1 MANGGGRPFGNMG
14 DNPAIN
20 APLGDLR
27 QLRDRAG
34 QLSAEAQALRRQLQ
48 ASGGERQD
56 LATMDDVLRAL
67 RALDSQGMKADPREL
82 AELSTA
88 ALDKL
93 RKLEF
98 ELRKRTDTTSDA
110 LYLSG
115 GDDAPP
121 QYRSLIDEYYRALS
135 KGQDEA
141 RAGRPSGN

>member
-1 MANGGGRPFGNMG
+1 MANGGGNPLGNIG
-14 DNPAIN
+14 NNPAIN
-20 APLGDLR
+20 GPLGDLR

-34 QLSAEAQALRRQLQ
+34 QLSTDAEALRRQLQ
-48 ASGGERQD
+48 ASGNQRQD
-56 LATMDDVLRAL
+56 LATMDDVIRAL
-67 RALDSQGMKADPREL
+67 RALDSQGLKTDPREL
-82 AELSTA
+82 ADLSTA

-98 ELRKRTDTTSDA
+98 ELRKRTDTTSDE

-115 GDDAPP
+115 ADDAPP